1 MSVKINLEK
10 SHGRVARYSEATKHF
25 DVGHVFEAIAPAT
38 KTEPEFVSYI
48 ITDPALPFFDW
59 GSGKSIQQAVG
70 SLMAGCKETNTI
82 AFVEPEI
89 LNKIMKIAYA
99 KEDRERK

>member
-25 DVGHVFEAIAPAT
+25 DIGHIFEAVAPAT
-38 KTEPEFVSYI
+38 KKQPASVSYI

-70 SLMAGCKETNTI
+70 SLMNGCKETNTI

-89 LNKIMKIAYA
+89 LNVIMKAAYA
-99 KEDRERK
+99 KQDQARN